1 MRPILLGLS
10 SSETQGQIVG
20 TRESLNGREKNGAKK
35 SKNGEKHS
43 VLYFSS
49 RHFFRPFRLSLAP
62 TIYSWVS
69 EDDGLFQEEKNT
81 IDKLFRS
88 YVCSYS
94 IT

>member
-1 MRPILLGLS
+1 MRPILLGLL

-20 TRESLNGREKNGAKK
+20 TRESLKGREKNGAKK

-62 TIYSWVS
+62 TICSWVS

-88 YVCSYS
+88 YVCSYR